1 MGHATDST
9 IDRGDR
15 LEQFTAWVAIPRL
28 YPEAT
33 DIEWLGHGVDSLAAG
48 QKRADV
54 AFRLHGERFFVQC
67 KNYTVRRVQPVLKVS
82 RVRRAQWSAFITPS
96 N

>member
-9 IDRGDR
+9 IEHGDR

-48 QKRADV
+48 QNRADV
-54 AFRLHGERFFVQC
+54 AFRLHGERFFRAVQELH
-67 KNYTVRRVQPVLKVS
+67 RPQGPAGPQGP